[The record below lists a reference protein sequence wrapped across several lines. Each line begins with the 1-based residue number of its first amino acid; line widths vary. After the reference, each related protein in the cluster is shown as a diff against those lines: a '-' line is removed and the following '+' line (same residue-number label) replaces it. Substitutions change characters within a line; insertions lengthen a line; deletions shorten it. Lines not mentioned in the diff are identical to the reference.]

1 MKDLSVQ
8 LTHHPGDLAR
18 IAQALANRGVN
29 IKALAALK
37 VGGEAMVRI
46 LPDDI
51 VAARGAFDAGHV
63 RYEEGEVHT
72 VLIENRAGALAAV
85 ADRLAAEGVNLEAVY
100 LTGIMDDM
108 VEVAFV
114 SDNPKK
120 TKKVL
125 EEF

>member
-1 MKDLSVQ
+1 MKDLCVQ
-8 LTHHPGDLAR
+8 LTHRPSDLAR
-18 IAQALANRGVN
+18 IAQALASRGVN

-37 VGGEAMVRI
+37 VGPEAMVRI

-51 VAARGAFDAGHV
+51 LAARGALDAGNI
-63 RYEEGEVHT
+63 RFEEGEVNT
-72 VLIENRAGALAAV
+72 VLIENRAGALAAI
-85 ADRLAAEGVNLEAVY
+85 ADRLGSESVNLEAVY
-100 LTGIMDDM
+100 LTGIMDDL

-120 TKKVL
+120 TKKLL

>member
-1 MKDLSVQ
+1 MKDLCVQ
-8 LTHHPGDLAR
+8 LTHRPSDLAR
-18 IAQALANRGVN
+18 VAQALASRGVN

-37 VGGEAMVRI
+37 VGPDAMVRI

-51 VAARGAFDAGHV
+51 VAARGAFEAGNIHF
-63 RYEEGEVHT
+63 EESEVNT
-72 VLIENRAGALAAV
+72 VLIENKAGALAAV
-85 ADRLAAEGVNLEAVY
+85 ADRLGSEGVNLEAVY
-100 LTGIMDDM
+100 LTGIMDDL